1 MAMLNNQ
8 RVYDKLNFP
17 SSKTISSYIT
27 QILKL
32 ITSPKSKMQS
42 MVMAIFQLQSSSK
55 RNQPTWTLT
64 WDVSIFS
71 GGSLVLASQN
81 KAPHCSSW
89 LAKQLGPRSQANL
102 NPSGSSFCRWFLMIS
117 AAIPWS
123 PLKPYQGKGRVIGP
137 GLRMTWCIAW

>member
-81 KAPHCSSW
+81 KAPHCSS
-89 LAKQLGPRSQANL
+89 
-102 NPSGSSFCRWFLMIS
+102 
-117 AAIPWS
+117 
-123 PLKPYQGKGRVIGP
+123 
-137 GLRMTWCIAW
+137 